1 MDGNL
6 SNVPKYIITIGASA
20 GGLISVIELCAQLKE
35 DIDAAIFIVL
45 HLPHI
50 SNTDVLTFRIKNNT
64 PLICKMAEHEEIIQ
78 RGYIYLADPDRHLM
92 VKDDHILLG
101 QGAPE
106 NRWRPSIDV
115 LFRSAAVNYGSRT
128 IGVIL
133 SGLMQDGATGMMAI
147 KQAGGTCIVQDP
159 AEAQYPDMPQAV
171 LNHIEADYCVS
182 LTAIGAILSE
192 KTRNGHPRNA
202 PLPEHL
208 IKEAQI
214 AERVALGIKNVHELG
229 GERSDYSCPDCGG
242 ALYEMVDENMIRF
255 RCHTGHAYN
264 SNDLYLRQTEEL
276 ENTLW
281 TALRMLEE
289 RKDLMKKMVKE
300 ESRKGWIKAAEM
312 KLERIQEL
320 EEHTDRLKTILFKTQ
335 GKDSK

>member
-1 MDGNL
+1 
-6 SNVPKYIITIGASA
+6 
-20 GGLISVIELCAQLKE
+20 
-35 DIDAAIFIVL
+35 
-45 HLPHI
+45 
-50 SNTDVLTFRIKNNT
+50 
-64 PLICKMAEHEEIIQ
+64 
-78 RGYIYLADPDRHLM
+78 M
-92 VKDDHILLG
+92 VKDDRILLG

-171 LNHIEADYCVS
+171 LNNIETDYCVS
-182 LTAIGAILSE
+182 LTTIGAILNE
-192 KTRNGHPRNA
+192 KTRNGHPRNTII
-202 PLPEHL
+202 PEHL
-208 IKEAQI
+208 IKEARI
-214 AERVALGIKNVHELG
+214 AERVALGIKNVHEL

-242 ALYEMVDENMIRF
+242 ALYEMIDENMIRF

-300 ESRKGWIKAAEM
+300 ESRKGWIRAAEI
-312 KLERIQEL
+312 KLERIKEL

-335 GKDSK
+335 LKDQN